1 MSALPTLPA
10 GPAAAPAE
18 ASDRP
23 AAFLLT
29 GSFLAICRAP
39 RYLEE
44 LSRRGLKILLI
55 TPAVWRD
62 QARAA
67 LREPGHPAAALDDIA
82 FVEGSVDREG
92 SFTAGVVAA
101 VRGWESRYDIIG
113 VYAAG
118 ETLVEPTSLIADA
131 LNLPSPGL
139 RAGRVCRSKYLQRLH
154 LGEFNPYALV
164 VPPGDRSGTDL
175 SGVPFPA
182 VVKPATRHSS
192 SGVQTVTDAEQL
204 AALLATYPEHE
215 TILIEEKVQ
224 GQEFSVEALI
234 QHGRIVWDSVT
245 VKGTTDVH
253 ADTFVELSHTVSGAV
268 GLERKTLLAANK
280 CLLHLLD
287 FQDGMTHSEWRL
299 DAQGHP
305 KLMEVAARTPGDGL
319 TVLYHLA
326 TGRPIEPEIIKIAL
340 GETADYPKPVRHARQ
355 VYVEHEPGILE
366 EVSVDWPGVSVEWAG
381 EGDLWPEVPVGLPDD
396 PPTLRA
402 VFVQK
407 EKGSYVGPLRS
418 SEDRV
423 ANFFIDAPNSV
434 ALDELEAKVRAAVTV
449 RTAPV
454 GEQAG

>member
-1 MSALPTLPA
+1 MSTDPLPA
-10 GPAAAPAE
+10 TAPTHGE
-18 ASDRP
+18 RP

-44 LSRRGLKILLI
+44 LTRRGLRILLI
-55 TPAVWRD
+55 TPSVWRE
-62 QARAA
+62 QALAA
-67 LREPGHPAAALDDIA
+67 LREPGHPAAALADIA
-82 FVEGSVDREG
+82 FVDGSVDREC
-92 SFTAGVVAA
+92 SFNAGVVAA
-101 VRGWESRYDIIG
+101 VRGWEGAYEIVG
-113 VYAAG
+113 TYAAG
-118 ETLVEPTSLIADA
+118 ETLVEPTGLVADA

-139 RAGRVCRSKYLQRLH
+139 RASRVCRSKYLQRLH

-164 VPPGDRSGTDL
+164 IPPGARAAADL
-175 SGVPFPA
+175 AAVPYPA

-192 SGVQTVTDAEQL
+192 SGVRTATDAAQL
-204 AALLATYPEHE
+204 AELLAGYPDHE
-215 TILIEEKVQ
+215 TLLVEEKVA
-224 GQEFSVEALI
+224 GQEFSVEALV

-245 VKGTTDVH
+245 VKQTTDAH

-268 GLERKTLLAANK
+268 GLDRKTLLAANK

-299 DAQGHP
+299 DASGHP

-326 TGRPIEPEIIKIAL
+326 TGRPVEPEIIRIAL
-340 GETADYPKPVRHARQ
+340 GECAEYPKATRHARQ

-366 EVSVDWPGVSVEWAG
+366 EVTLDWPGVTVEWAG
-381 EGDLWPEVPVGLPDD
+381 EGDLWPQVPAGRPDD

-407 EKGSYVGPLRS
+407 EKGSYVGPLHS

-423 ANFFIDAPNSV
+423 ANFFIDAPSSV
-434 ALDELEAKVRAAVTV
+434 ALDELEARVRAAITV
-449 RTAPV
+449 RTSPAP
-454 GEQAG
+454 AGAR